1 MEPKTDAQ
9 LVAMSVFDIFVRQ
22 LDEPTRIAVMYDCED
37 RYIAINSACLGVL
50 QLSEADVLGRKN
62 GEIIS
67 DTAQVA
73 HIESMLAETRSTRD
87 RVVDRHRVIDTEYET
102 VYSPVTVRGAVVAVL
117 GLCSPIQPEI
127 DLVRERNT
135 ALESQ
140 AALQRSLIGMLES
153 NRHVLT
159 VVVDPSGVIEYISPS
174 CETILG
180 RTEDTLR
187 GTRHRDLVHPDDV
200 RTVEALLAAPPD
212 ALSSGDQH
220 SSSGSLS
227 STVSGIA
234 QQLKGQAATSAAAA
248 AAAGG
253 AGDGANAPPRASEVV
268 GQNGRRATYR
278 RRRADGSYVGLALRD
293 GLRYLGAAGRLY
305 FQEVAVSRLLEEES
319 IEHKQ
324 MYITRTAHD
333 LKTPVTTFRLALD
346 QLAATPIT
354 DEQRELLEQATLA
367 TEFMQIIV
375 RQAIDVGRLSR
386 GAQVTPNRGVVN
398 LDTLLTKCEW
408 LLAGYPKSVPVVTR
422 RDAGCAR
429 EVITDGEW
437 LWEILMNFLTN
448 ACKYTHAGSV
458 VLGLSA
464 RCPGDGAPPRLRVE
478 CTDTGIGV
486 SAEKQHALFT
496 PFAKLQTRCLSGTGI
511 GLYNVQQKCLALKGE
526 CGMYLRG
533 GGGGGDDDD
542 GPGGS
547 TFWAEV
553 PYTPVTPPASELPP
567 SRARAGSAAND
578 EPAEARFPNHTALI
592 VDDTSTILKLLTRM
606 LERKQFSV
614 VCAADGAEALERLKA
629 QHFNIALLDVQMP
642 RMDGIECVRRLRQ
655 WEKSRGE
662 KGGRR
667 RQLTVALSANSEV
680 EDRAAC
686 LEAGM
691 DDFLAKPVTAVELEE
706 MLVRHLF
713 STSPPVDVNVRR
725 ISGGGAAAAAEA
737 AGGGHLES
745 AAARSKTLRTTARE
759 EGEAAPASGPPPAK
773 RARG

>member
-1 MEPKTDAQ
+1 M
-9 LVAMSVFDIFVRQ
+9 
-22 LDEPTRIAVMYDCED
+22 
-37 RYIAINSACLGVL
+37 
-50 QLSEADVLGRKN
+50 
-62 GEIIS
+62 
-67 DTAQVA
+67 
-73 HIESMLAETRSTRD
+73 
-87 RVVDRHRVIDTEYET
+87 
-102 VYSPVTVRGAVVAVL
+102 
-117 GLCSPIQPEI
+117 
-127 DLVRERNT
+127 
-135 ALESQ
+135 
-140 AALQRSLIGMLES
+140 
-153 NRHVLT
+153 
-159 VVVDPSGVIEYISPS
+159 
-174 CETILG
+174 
-180 RTEDTLR
+180 
-187 GTRHRDLVHPDDV
+187 
-200 RTVEALLAAPPD
+200 
-212 ALSSGDQH
+212 
-220 SSSGSLS
+220 
-227 STVSGIA
+227 
-234 QQLKGQAATSAAAA
+234 
-248 AAAGG
+248 
-253 AGDGANAPPRASEVV
+253 
-268 GQNGRRATYR
+268 
-278 RRRADGSYVGLALRD
+278 
-293 GLRYLGAAGRLY
+293 
-305 FQEVAVSRLLEEES
+305 SRLLEEES

-448 ACKYTHAGSV
+448 ACKYTHAGPV

-533 GGGGGDDDD
+533 GGGGGGDDD